1 LQFSNLADLIQLR
14 KVDQRKLKS
23 FLSFSVAPRLENNKS
38 SNPRRTGWSFSV
50 YKMTFANSQQN
61 SPPEEFYSSN
71 LLHREIF
78 CPEQKIRARF
88 KQELS
93 NGIVER
99 LRQSENKT
107 ALACAERIE
116 RCASPQNVFVADDF
130 HTEHGEAYSANG
142 NLWACSSLLC
152 QNCIGKLARNNRKT
166 IRHVV
171 KNEKLFVGENW
182 YFVTPTM
189 PNLLLKGYSL
199 DFITLVF
206 QKAFEVFTH
215 RNNDIK
221 KQTQYQKLIRG
232 MFKNA
237 EFTYT
242 DNEVFNFH
250 AHLLVIAK
258 SKIQRDNFSLIR
270 SLWTKAL
277 EKAFEFYG
285 LHFELNTSDNYAVV
299 NVQKVNFAN
308 REKTIAELCKYVTK
322 SDSWANIPLE
332 EVEKIIERP
341 RRVRM
346 FEALGVC
353 RESAKKMRD
362 DVIKARAETRSSVG
376 DETYLDT
383 KELIPRNAPKRRAS
397 WRERIKHQT
406 LEEYKTELDM
416 EVSAVQEYRRWQ
428 LLRTFPCAKFE
439 TLDGRRW
446 EAITLKD
453 FGRSRAS
460 SRRITSPYKLLSA
473 PMEQGKSKSNWD
485 LFNSFCGLG
494 SDAESLPPELNKRGI
509 GTYASS

>member
-1 LQFSNLADLIQLR
+1 MLIITEQ
-14 KVDQRKLKS
+14 KKL
-23 FLSFSVAPRLENNKS
+23 
-38 SNPRRTGWSFSV
+38 
-50 YKMTFANSQQN
+50 
-61 SPPEEFYSSN
+61 PPENFYPST
-71 LLHREIF
+71 LLNREIF

-116 RCASPQNVFVADDF
+116 RCASPQNVFVADDL
-130 HTEHGEAYSANG
+130 HNADGEAYSANG
-142 NLWACSSLLC
+142 SLWACSSLLC

-171 KNEKLFVGENW
+171 ENEKLFVGENW
-182 YFVTPTM
+182 YFITPTM
-189 PNLLLKGYSL
+189 PNLLLKGQSL
-199 DFITLVF
+199 DFVTAVF
-206 QKAFEVFTH
+206 QKAFEIFTH
-215 RNNDIK
+215 RNNDASK
-221 KQTQYQKLIRG
+221 RTQYQKLIRG

-242 DNEVFNFH
+242 DNEVFHFH
-250 AHLLVIAK
+250 AHLLAIAK

-270 SLWTKAL
+270 SLWTNAL
-277 EKAFEFYG
+277 EKAFEFYSIP
-285 LHFELNTSDNYAVV
+285 FELNTSDNLAVV

-332 EVEKIIERP
+332 EIEKIIERP

-353 RESAKKMRD
+353 RESAKKMRED
-362 DVIKARAETRSSVG
+362 LTKARAEIRSNITG
-376 DETYLDT
+376 ETYLDQ
-383 KELIPRNAPKRRAS
+383 KRLIPRNTLKRRAS

-406 LEEYKTELDM
+406 LDEYKKDLDTEVLD
-416 EVSAVQEYRRWQ
+416 AQEWRRQQ
-428 LLRTFPCAKFE
+428 LLKMFPCAKFE

-446 EAITLKD
+446 SAIPLKD
-453 FGRSRAS
+453 YEWTRSPS
-460 SRRITSPYKLLSA
+460 KSINQPYQLPDSA
-473 PMEQGKSKSNWD
+473 PTVQAKRLSSWE
-485 LFNSFCGLG
+485 LFNSFC
-494 SDAESLPPELNKRGI
+494 SL
-509 GTYASS
+509 

>member
-1 LQFSNLADLIQLR
+1 MVVGNNEGIDLWRRGQCPH
-14 KVDQRKLKS
+14 V
-23 FLSFSVAPRLENNKS
+23 FLMS
-38 SNPRRTGWSFSV
+38 
-50 YKMTFANSQQN
+50 FANSQQN
-61 SPPEEFYSSN
+61 SRSDNFYPST
-71 LLHREIF
+71 LLNREIF
-78 CPEQKIRARF
+78 CPEQKTRARF

-116 RCASPQNVFVADDF
+116 RCASPQNVFVADDL
-130 HTEHGEAYSANG
+130 HNADGEAYSANG

-152 QNCIGKLARNNRKT
+152 QNCVGKLARNNRKT

-182 YFVTPTM
+182 YFITPTM
-189 PNLLLKGYSL
+189 PNLLLKGHSL

-215 RNNDIK
+215 RNNDVK

-242 DNEVFNFH
+242 ENEVFNFH
-250 AHLLVIAK
+250 AHLLAIAK

-285 LHFELNTSDNYAVV
+285 LNFELNTSDNLAVV

-308 REKTIAELCKYVTK
+308 REKAIAELCKYVTK
-322 SDSWANIPLE
+322 SDSWAKIPLE
-332 EVEKIIERP
+332 EIEKIIERP

-353 RESAKKMRD
+353 RESAKKMRED
-362 DVIKARAETRSSVG
+362 LIKARAEIRSNTI
-376 DETYLDT
+376 DKTYLDT
-383 KELIPRNAPKRRAS
+383 KQVIPRNTLKRRES

-406 LEEYKTELDM
+406 LDEYKKELSI
-416 EVSAVQEYRRWQ
+416 EVLDAQEWRRQQ
-428 LLRTFPCAKFE
+428 LLRMYPCATFE

-446 EAITLKD
+446 QATALRD
-453 FGRSRAS
+453 FGWSRKPS
-460 SRRITSPYKLLSA
+460 KPINSPYPLPKTVPIA
-473 PMEQGKSKSNWD
+473 QVKRISNWK
-485 LFNSFCGLG
+485 LFQSFCDL
-494 SDAESLPPELNKRGI
+494 SNESETGEYKAI
-509 GTYASS
+509 

>member
-1 LQFSNLADLIQLR
+1 MLIITEQ
-14 KVDQRKLKS
+14 KKL
-23 FLSFSVAPRLENNKS
+23 
-38 SNPRRTGWSFSV
+38 
-50 YKMTFANSQQN
+50 
-61 SPPEEFYSSN
+61 PPENFYPST
-71 LLHREIF
+71 LLNREIF

-116 RCASPQNVFVADDF
+116 RCASPQNVFVADDL
-130 HTEHGEAYSANG
+130 HNADGEAYSANG

-182 YFVTPTM
+182 YFITPTM
-189 PNLLLKGYSL
+189 PNLLLKGHSL
-199 DFITLVF
+199 DFVTLVF

-215 RNNDIK
+215 RNNDVK

-250 AHLLVIAK
+250 AHLLAIAK

-270 SLWTKAL
+270 TLWTNAL
-277 EKAFEFYG
+277 EKAFEFYSIP
-285 LHFELNTSDNYAVV
+285 FELNTSDNLAVV

-332 EVEKIIERP
+332 EIEKIIERP

-353 RESAKKMRD
+353 RESAKKMRED
-362 DVIKARAETRSSVG
+362 LTKARAEIRSNIT
-376 DETYLDT
+376 DDAYLDT
-383 KELIPRNAPKRRAS
+383 KELIPRNTLKRRES

-406 LEEYKTELDM
+406 LDEYRKELDT
-416 EVSAVQEYRRWQ
+416 EILDAQEWRRQQ
-428 LLRTFPCAKFE
+428 LLRIFPCAKFE

-446 EAITLKD
+446 SAIPLKD
-453 FGRSRAS
+453 YEWTRTPSKS
-460 SRRITSPYKLLSA
+460 INPPYRLPDTA
-473 PMEQGKSKSNWD
+473 PTVQAKRLSNWD
-485 LFNSFCGLG
+485 IFNNFCDLG
-494 SDAESLPPELNKRGI
+494 GDTETENNFR
-509 GTYASS
+509 

>member
-1 LQFSNLADLIQLR
+1 MLASNQQQSD
-14 KVDQRKLKS
+14 
-23 FLSFSVAPRLENNKS
+23 
-38 SNPRRTGWSFSV
+38 
-50 YKMTFANSQQN
+50 TFYPSTPLN
-61 SPPEEFYSSN
+61 
-71 LLHREIF
+71 REIF

-116 RCASPQNVFVADDF
+116 RCASPQNVFVADDL
-130 HTEHGEAYSANG
+130 HNADGEAYSANG

-182 YFVTPTM
+182 YFITPTM
-189 PNLLLKGYSL
+189 PNLLLKGHSL
-199 DFITLVF
+199 EFVTLVF
-206 QKAFEVFTH
+206 QKAFEIFTH
-215 RNNDIK
+215 RNNDTK

-242 DNEVFNFH
+242 KNKVFNFH
-250 AHLLVIAK
+250 AHLLAIAK

-285 LHFELNTSDNYAVV
+285 LPFELNTSDNFAVV

-332 EVEKIIERP
+332 EIEKIIDRP

-362 DVIKARAETRSSVG
+362 DLTKARAEIRSNITG
-376 DETYLDT
+376 ETYLDT
-383 KELIPRNAPKRRAS
+383 KQLIPRNTRKRRAS
-397 WRERIKHQT
+397 WRERIKYQT
-406 LEEYKTELDM
+406 LDEYKKDLDA
-416 EVSAVQEYRRWQ
+416 EVLDAQEWRRWQ
-428 LLRTFPCAKFE
+428 LLRVFPCAKFE

-446 EAITLKD
+446 SAIPLKD
-453 FGRSRAS
+453 YVWTRTPSKP
-460 SRRITSPYKLLSA
+460 INSPYPLPIPKAASITQVER
-473 PMEQGKSKSNWD
+473 MSNWE
-485 LFNSFCGLG
+485 LFNSFCDLSNEKEAGEFL
-494 SDAESLPPELNKRGI
+494 A
-509 GTYASS
+509 

>member
-1 LQFSNLADLIQLR
+1 MS
-14 KVDQRKLKS
+14 
-23 FLSFSVAPRLENNKS
+23 
-38 SNPRRTGWSFSV
+38 
-50 YKMTFANSQQN
+50 FANSQQN
-61 SPPEEFYSSN
+61 SRSDNFYPST
-71 LLHREIF
+71 LLNREIF

-116 RCASPQNVFVADDF
+116 RCASPQNVFVADDL
-130 HTEHGEAYSANG
+130 HTTDGEAYSANG
-142 NLWACSSLLC
+142 SLWACSSLLC
-152 QNCIGKLARNNRKT
+152 QNCVGKLARNNRKT

-189 PNLLLKGYSL
+189 PNLLLKGQSL
-199 DFITLVF
+199 DFITRVF
-206 QKAFEVFTH
+206 QKAFEIFTH
-215 RNNDIK
+215 RNNNIK

-242 DNEVFNFH
+242 ENKVFNFH

-270 SLWTKAL
+270 SLWTNAL
-277 EKAFEFYG
+277 EKAFEFYD
-285 LHFELNTSDNYAVV
+285 LNFELNTSDNLAVV

-308 REKTIAELCKYVTK
+308 REKAIAELCKYVTK

-346 FEALGVC
+346 FEALGIC

-362 DVIKARAETRSSVG
+362 DVIKARAEIRSNIG
-376 DETYLDT
+376 DDAYLDT
-383 KELIPRNAPKRRAS
+383 KSLIPRNPLKRRAS

-406 LEEYKTELDM
+406 LEEYKKDLSIEVLD
-416 EVSAVQEYRRWQ
+416 AQEWRREQ
-428 LLRTFPCAKFE
+428 LLRMYPCAKFE

-446 EAITLKD
+446 EAIPLKD
-453 FGRSRAS
+453 FGYNPAPLE
-460 SRRITSPYKLLSA
+460 RINPPYKPSSA
-473 PMEQGKSKSNWD
+473 VPLVRKSSWD
-485 LFNSFCGLG
+485 LFSSFCGLG
-494 SDAESLPPELNKRGI
+494 SDAES
-509 GTYASS
+509 SSNAECQHYDF

>member
-1 LQFSNLADLIQLR
+1 MNLANNQL
-14 KVDQRKLKS
+14 KT
-23 FLSFSVAPRLENNKS
+23 APE
-38 SNPRRTGWSFSV
+38 P
-50 YKMTFANSQQN
+50 
-61 SPPEEFYSSN
+61 FYPSKFHN
-71 LLHREIF
+71 REIF
-78 CPEQKIRARF
+78 CQEQKIRARF

-116 RCASPQNVFVADDF
+116 RCASPQNVFVADDL
-130 HTEHGEAYSANG
+130 HNADGEAYSANG

-182 YFVTPTM
+182 YFITPTM
-189 PNLLLKGYSL
+189 PNLLLKGHSL

-215 RNNDIK
+215 RNNDVK

-242 DNEVFNFH
+242 ENEVFNFH
-250 AHLLVIAK
+250 AHLLAIAK

-270 SLWTKAL
+270 SLWTNAL
-277 EKAFEFYG
+277 EKAFEFYSIP
-285 LHFELNTSDNYAVV
+285 FELNTSDNLAVV

-332 EVEKIIERP
+332 EIEKIIERP

-353 RESAKKMRD
+353 RESAKKMRED
-362 DVIKARAETRSSVG
+362 LTKARAEIRSNIT
-376 DETYLDT
+376 DDAYLDT
-383 KELIPRNAPKRRAS
+383 KELIPRNTLQRRAS

-406 LEEYKTELDM
+406 LDEYKKDLDTEVLD
-416 EVSAVQEYRRWQ
+416 AQEWRRQQ
-428 LLRTFPCAKFE
+428 LLRMYPCATFE

-446 EAITLKD
+446 QATALRD
-453 FGRSRAS
+453 FNWKRKPFKAM
-460 SRRITSPYKLLSA
+460 TSPYPLLSA
-473 PMEQGKSKSNWD
+473 PRPQAKRMSSWE
-485 LFNSFCGLG
+485 LFNSFCDLSG
-494 SDAESLPPELNKRGI
+494 ESE
-509 GTYASS
+509 TQ

>member
-1 LQFSNLADLIQLR
+1 
-14 KVDQRKLKS
+14 
-23 FLSFSVAPRLENNKS
+23 
-38 SNPRRTGWSFSV
+38 
-50 YKMTFANSQQN
+50 MTFANSQQN
-61 SPPEEFYSSN
+61 SPP
-71 LLHREIF
+71 EIF

-93 NGIVER
+93 NCIVER

-107 ALACAERIE
+107 ALACAERLE
-116 RCASPQNVFVADDF
+116 RCASPQNVFVADDL
-130 HTEHGEAYSANG
+130 HNADGEAYSANG

-152 QNCIGKLARNNRKT
+152 QNCVGKLARNNRKT

-171 KNEKLFVGENW
+171 KNEKLFIGENW
-182 YFVTPTM
+182 YFITPTM
-189 PNLLLKGYSL
+189 PNLLLKGHSL

-215 RNNDIK
+215 RNNDAK

-250 AHLLVIAK
+250 AHLLAIAK
-258 SKIQRDNFSLIR
+258 SKIQRDNFYLIR

-285 LHFELNTSDNYAVV
+285 VTFKCPTSDRQFHAANFLFWQMPEMRPYFLVCMAIRSRFLGLA
-299 NVQKVNFAN
+299 NLKVQKVNFAN

-332 EVEKIIERP
+332 EIEKIIERP

-353 RESAKKMRD
+353 RESAKKMRED
-362 DVIKARAETRSSVG
+362 LIKARAEIRSNITG
-376 DETYLDT
+376 ETYLDT
-383 KELIPRNAPKRRAS
+383 KDVIPRNTRNILQRRAS

-406 LEEYKTELDM
+406 LDEYKKELDT
-416 EVSAVQEYRRWQ
+416 EILDAQEWRRQ
-428 LLRTFPCAKFE
+428 HLLRMFPCAKFE

-446 EAITLKD
+446 SAIPLKD
-453 FGRSRAS
+453 YEWTRTPSKAM
-460 SRRITSPYKLLSA
+460 TSPYPLPKTA
-473 PMEQGKSKSNWD
+473 PIAQVKRVSDWE
-485 LFNSFCGLG
+485 LFESFCDLSG
-494 SDAESLPPELNKRGI
+494 ESETGEL
-509 GTYASS
+509 

>member
-1 LQFSNLADLIQLR
+1 MNLA
-14 KVDQRKLKS
+14 S
-23 FLSFSVAPRLENNKS
+23 
-38 SNPRRTGWSFSV
+38 T
-50 YKMTFANSQQN
+50 QQN
-61 SPPEEFYSSN
+61 SQPETFYPSN
-71 LLHREIF
+71 LLNREIF

-99 LRQSENKT
+99 LRQSETKT
-107 ALACAERIE
+107 ALACAERLE
-116 RCASPQNVFVADDF
+116 RCASPQNVFVADDL
-130 HTEHGEAYSANG
+130 HNSDGEAYSANG

-182 YFVTPTM
+182 YFLTPTM
-189 PNLLLKGYSL
+189 PNLHLKGHSL
-199 DFITLVF
+199 EFITLVF

-215 RNNDIK
+215 RNNDLK

-242 DNEVFNFH
+242 ENEVFHFH
-250 AHLLVIAK
+250 AHLLAIAK

-277 EKAFEFYG
+277 ERAFEFYG
-285 LHFELNTSDNYAVV
+285 LPFELNTSDNLAVV

-308 REKTIAELCKYVTK
+308 REKTIQELCKYVTK

-332 EVEKIIERP
+332 EIEKIIERP

-362 DVIKARAETRSSVG
+362 DLTKARAEIRSNITG
-376 DETYLDT
+376 ETYLDT
-383 KELIPRNAPKRRAS
+383 KEVIPRNTLKRRES
-397 WRERIKHQT
+397 WRERVKHQT
-406 LEEYKTELDM
+406 LDEYKKDLDR
-416 EVSAVQEYRRWQ
+416 EVLDAQEWRRRQ
-428 LLRTFPCAKFE
+428 LLRMYPCATFE

-446 EAITLKD
+446 QAAALKD
-453 FGRSRAS
+453 FEWYRKPSKP
-460 SRRITSPYKLLSA
+460 INSPYPLLKAA
-473 PMEQGKSKSNWD
+473 PRVGNTAKQKSNWD
-485 LFNSFCGLG
+485 IFNSFCDLG
-494 SDAESLPPELNKRGI
+494 NDAETENAFL
-509 GTYASS
+509 

>member
-1 LQFSNLADLIQLR
+1 MLIITEQ
-14 KVDQRKLKS
+14 KKL
-23 FLSFSVAPRLENNKS
+23 
-38 SNPRRTGWSFSV
+38 
-50 YKMTFANSQQN
+50 
-61 SPPEEFYSSN
+61 PPENFYPST
-71 LLHREIF
+71 LLNREIF

-116 RCASPQNVFVADDF
+116 RCASPQNVFVADDL
-130 HTEHGEAYSANG
+130 HNADGEAYSANG

-171 KNEKLFVGENW
+171 ENEKLFVGENW
-182 YFVTPTM
+182 YFITPTM
-189 PNLLLKGYSL
+189 PNLLLKGQSL

-215 RNNDIK
+215 RNNDVK

-250 AHLLVIAK
+250 AHLLAIAK
-258 SKIQRDNFSLIR
+258 SKIQRDNFYLIR
-270 SLWTKAL
+270 SLWTNAL

-285 LHFELNTSDNYAVV
+285 ISFELNTSDNLAVV

-332 EVEKIIERP
+332 EIEKIIERP
-341 RRVRM
+341 RRARM

-362 DVIKARAETRSSVG
+362 DLTKARAEIRSNITG
-376 DETYLDT
+376 ETYLDT
-383 KELIPRNAPKRRAS
+383 KELIPRNTLQRRAS

-406 LEEYKTELDM
+406 LDEYKKELDA
-416 EVSAVQEYRRWQ
+416 EILDAQEWRRQQ
-428 LLRTFPCAKFE
+428 LLRIFPCAKFE

-446 EAITLKD
+446 SAIPLKD
-453 FGRSRAS
+453 YEWTRTPSKAV
-460 SRRITSPYKLLSA
+460 TSPYPLPKTVPIAQVKRMSSW
-473 PMEQGKSKSNWD
+473 E
-485 LFNSFCGLG
+485 LFNSFC
-494 SDAESLPPELNKRGI
+494 SL
-509 GTYASS
+509 

>member
-1 LQFSNLADLIQLR
+1 MI
-14 KVDQRKLKS
+14 
-23 FLSFSVAPRLENNKS
+23 
-38 SNPRRTGWSFSV
+38 
-50 YKMTFANSQQN
+50 FANSQQN
-61 SPPEEFYSSN
+61 SSPENFYPSN
-71 LLHREIF
+71 LPNREIF

-107 ALACAERIE
+107 ALVCAERIE
-116 RCASPQNVFVADDF
+116 RCASPQNVFVADDL
-130 HTEHGEAYSANG
+130 HNADGEAYSANG

-166 IRHVV
+166 IRHVL
-171 KNEKLFVGENW
+171 KNEKLFIGENW
-182 YFVTPTM
+182 FSVTPTM
-189 PNLLLKGYSL
+189 PNLLLKGHSL

-215 RNNDIK
+215 RNNDVK

-242 DNEVFNFH
+242 ENKVFHFH
-250 AHLLVIAK
+250 AHLVVIAK
-258 SKIQRDNFSLIR
+258 TKKMQDDNFSLIR

-285 LHFELNTSDNYAVV
+285 LPFELNTSDNLAVV

-332 EVEKIIERP
+332 EIEKIIDRP

-362 DVIKARAETRSSVG
+362 DLIKARAEIRSNIDG
-376 DETYLDT
+376 DTYLDT
-383 KELIPRNAPKRRAS
+383 KELIPRNTLKRRES

-406 LEEYKTELDM
+406 LNEYKKELDT
-416 EVSAVQEYRRWQ
+416 EVLDAQEWRRQQ
-428 LLRTFPCAKFE
+428 LLRAFPCAKFE

-446 EAITLKD
+446 SAIPLKD
-453 FGRSRAS
+453 FGYSRAMPAES
-460 SRRITSPYKLLSA
+460 NSPYPLLLISA
-473 PMEQGKSKSNWD
+473 TRQAVSDSQNLVKPCISELVRESGNVDNCLDSHAHVGESGFERASWK
-485 LFNSFCGLG
+485 LFNSFCDLSG
-494 SDAESLPPELNKRGI
+494 ESE
-509 GTYASS
+509 TQ

>member
-1 LQFSNLADLIQLR
+1 MLA
-14 KVDQRKLKS
+14 S
-23 FLSFSVAPRLENNKS
+23 
-38 SNPRRTGWSFSV
+38 T
-50 YKMTFANSQQN
+50 QQN
-61 SPPEEFYSSN
+61 SSPENFYPSN
-71 LLHREIF
+71 LSSREIF

-116 RCASPQNVFVADDF
+116 RCASPQNVFVADDL
-130 HTEHGEAYSANG
+130 HNADGEAYSANG

-182 YFVTPTM
+182 YFITPTM
-189 PNLLLKGYSL
+189 PNLLLKGHSL
-199 DFITLVF
+199 EFITIVF

-215 RNNDIK
+215 RNNDVK

-250 AHLLVIAK
+250 AHLLAIAK

-270 SLWTKAL
+270 SLWTNAL
-277 EKAFEFYG
+277 EKAFEFYSIP
-285 LHFELNTSDNYAVV
+285 FELNTSDNLAVV

-332 EVEKIIERP
+332 EIEKIIDRP

-362 DVIKARAETRSSVG
+362 DLIKARAEIRSNI
-376 DETYLDT
+376 DQDTYLDT
-383 KELIPRNAPKRRAS
+383 KELTPRNTLKRRES
-397 WRERIKHQT
+397 WRERIKQQT
-406 LEEYKTELDM
+406 LNEYKKELDT
-416 EVSAVQEYRRWQ
+416 EVSDAQEWRRQQ
-428 LLRTFPCAKFE
+428 LLRAFPCAKFE

-446 EAITLKD
+446 SAIPLKD
-453 FGRSRAS
+453 YEWTRTPKGKPKSDDGHSHAPSDKRN
-460 SRRITSPYKLLSA
+460 SPSPLLNSFVPSA
-473 PMEQGKSKSNWD
+473 PGKPRTRMSNWE
-485 LFNSFCGLG
+485 LFDSFCDLSG
-494 SDAESLPPELNKRGI
+494 ESETGE
-509 GTYASS
+509 SSSVKQL

>member
-1 LQFSNLADLIQLR
+1 
-14 KVDQRKLKS
+14 
-23 FLSFSVAPRLENNKS
+23 
-38 SNPRRTGWSFSV
+38 
-50 YKMTFANSQQN
+50 MTFAISQQN
-61 SPPEEFYSSN
+61 SRSDTFYPST
-71 LLHREIF
+71 LLNREIF

-93 NGIVER
+93 NDIVER

-116 RCASPQNVFVADDF
+116 RCASPQNVFVADDL
-130 HTEHGEAYSANG
+130 HTKDGEAYSANG

-182 YFVTPTM
+182 YFVTLTM
-189 PNLLLKGYSL
+189 PNLLLKGHSL
-199 DFITLVF
+199 DFVTLVF

-215 RNNDIK
+215 RNNDVK

-285 LHFELNTSDNYAVV
+285 LHFELNTSDNLAVV

-362 DVIKARAETRSSVG
+362 DVIKARAETRSNVG

-383 KELIPRNAPKRRAS
+383 KELIPRNPLKRRAS

-406 LEEYKTELDM
+406 LEEYKKELDM
-416 EVSAVQEYRRWQ
+416 EVSGVQEYRRWQ

-446 EAITLKD
+446 EAIPLKD
-453 FGRSRAS
+453 FGYNPAP
-460 SRRITSPYKLLSA
+460 SRRINSPYPLLSSS
-473 PMEQGKSKSNWD
+473 PVQSVRKSNWD

-494 SDAESLPPELNKRGI
+494 SNEETEDLAVYE
-509 GTYASS
+509 